1 MDERLMKKCI
11 GLSVP
16 EWDMAHRLPINRL
29 VGPDMWD
36 SGTIFRFNS
45 AYMDVTDQSFMEKQ
59 WMMGAALIAGGMPTL
74 AVLIGILINRYDI
87 GRLDRRLDSLESS
100 FGTRLSAIEKDL
112 KEFYAIQRVHD
123 NRIDTL
129 EGKK

>member
-1 MDERLMKKCI
+1 
-11 GLSVP
+11 
-16 EWDMAHRLPINRL
+16 
-29 VGPDMWD
+29 
-36 SGTIFRFNS
+36 
-45 AYMDVTDQSFMEKQ
+45 
-59 WMMGAALIAGGMPTL
+59 MGAALIAGGMPTL